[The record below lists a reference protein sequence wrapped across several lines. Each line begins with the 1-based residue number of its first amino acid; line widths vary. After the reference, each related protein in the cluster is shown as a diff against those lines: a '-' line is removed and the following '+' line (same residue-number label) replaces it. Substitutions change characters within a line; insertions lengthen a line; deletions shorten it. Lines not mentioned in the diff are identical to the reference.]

1 MNIRPRRLRRL
12 SALRQLVSE
21 TTLTKNDLIFPL
33 FVRHGND
40 QKNPISSMPNH
51 YQLSVDKLPEEVH
64 QIQDLGIPAVLLFG
78 LPEQKDATGSDS
90 YNDDGIMQRAIQT
103 IKDAAPNM
111 LVISDICFCEY
122 TDHGHCGVMNDK
134 TGQMDLDNDATL
146 ELLAKQAVSHAQAG
160 SDMLAPSGMVDGM
173 VATIRQALDNSDYS
187 HIPIM
192 SYAVKY
198 ASAFY
203 GPFREAADGA
213 PQYGNRKTYQMD
225 PANSDEALREAIID
239 VDEGADILMVKP
251 ALNYLDIIYKV
262 KQACPEVPMAA
273 YQVSGEYSMIMAA
286 AAQGWLDQTEAAM
299 ESLIAIKRAGADMI
313 ISYFAK
319 EIAPLL
325 R

>member
-12 SALRQLVSE
+12 NALRQLVSE

-33 FVRHGND
+33 FVRHGQG

-51 YQLSVDKLPEEVH
+51 YQFSIDKLPDEVR

-78 LPEQKDATGSDS
+78 LPENKDATGSDS
-90 YNDDGIMQRAIQT
+90 YNDNGIVQRAVQT
-103 IKDAAPNM
+103 IKDAAPDM

-122 TDHGHCGVMNDK
+122 TDHGHCGVMSDK

-146 ELLAKQAVSHAQAG
+146 ELLTKQAVSHAQTG
-160 SDMLAPSGMVDGM
+160 SDMLAPSGMIDGM
-173 VATIRQALDNSDYS
+173 VAAIRQALDSSGYS

-299 ESLIAIKRAGADMI
+299 ESLIAIKRAGADII

-325 R
+325 G